1 MPQMTDAEV
10 IKALECCKSRECPEC
25 SRLHYAFPNEHE
37 CRFDLME
44 KVYDLINRLRNDAK
58 KDNRIIELQDKKI
71 AELEAQNNDLFYKL
85 NGVMLSVDKWL
96 EGKELK
102 QDEVNR
108 AITMREKTL
117 QIVEKL
123 EAEIERLHDELEFKC
138 DDCKNI
144 RLSREEYRKAISQAK
159 SEAYRE
165 FAERLKTYLLLNLSE
180 RISVVTADDVD
191 KLLKELTEKND
202 FKEESNP

>member
-1 MPQMTDAEV
+1 
-10 IKALECCKSRECPEC
+10 
-25 SRLHYAFPNEHE
+25 
-37 CRFDLME
+37 ME

-85 NGVMLSVDKWL
+85 NGVMLFVDKWL

-123 EAEIERLHDELEFKC
+123 EAEVERLQKV
-138 DDCKNI
+138 N
-144 RLSREEYRKAISQAK
+144 A
-159 SEAYRE
+159 
-165 FAERLKTYLLLNLSE
+165 
-180 RISVVTADDVD
+180 
-191 KLLKELTEKND
+191 
-202 FKEESNP
+202 